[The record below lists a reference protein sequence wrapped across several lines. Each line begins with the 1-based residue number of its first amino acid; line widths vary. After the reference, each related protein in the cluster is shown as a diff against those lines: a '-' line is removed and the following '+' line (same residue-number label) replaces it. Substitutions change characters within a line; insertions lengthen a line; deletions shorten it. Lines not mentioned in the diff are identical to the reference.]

1 MPYTPKIAKNNAS
14 GILITDSTSTIT
26 VDVTGYTLPTSI
38 SSGQFKVSIVSEILL
53 VTGVTDN
60 TTYYTLDVTRAQE
73 STVQASHSAGN
84 TVDLQ
89 MTAGLYNEVA
99 TQVSTNTT
107 KLDLIDVT
115 GASAIN
121 LNTLYSDT
129 TTNNA
134 KISFNSTAST
144 KLGHIS
150 VTQAVDLDTLE
161 SDTTTNNAKVTNANH
176 TGDVT
181 GSAGLVIVPSAISGK
196 TGVTAVSG
204 DYVLLWDATDSA
216 LKKANVSDFIGGG
229 AVDSVNGFTGVVSL
243 VTADISD
250 TTSTQKYATAAEK
263 TKLGYISVTQAVDL
277 DTMESNISTNNS
289 KVTNADHTGD
299 VTGSAGLVIVPSAI
313 SGKTGVTPVA
323 GDYLLLWDATDSL
336 LKKVDATNFLGGA
349 ITSVN
354 GYTGVVSLVTADISD
369 TTSTQKY
376 ATAAEKTKLGYI
388 SVTQAVDL
396 DTMESNISTNNSKV
410 TNADHTGDVTGS
422 AGLVIVPSAISGK
435 TGVTAVSGDYVLIWD
450 ATDSLLKKANVSDFI
465 GGGAV
470 DSVNG
475 FTGVVTLVTANIS
488 DTTSTQKYTTA
499 ADITK
504 MGYISVTQAVNLDTI
519 ESDTT
524 TNNAKVTNANHTG
537 DVTGSAGL
545 VIVPSA
551 ISGKTGVTPVAGDY
565 LLLWDATDSALK
577 KVDASAFLDGGVTSV
592 NGSSG
597 AVTLVTGNI
606 SDTTSTQKY
615 TTAANLTK
623 IGYISVTQAVDLD
636 TMESNIATNNAK
648 VTNANHTGDVT
659 GSAGLVIVPAAIS
672 GKTGVTPVA
681 GDYVLLW
688 DATDSLLKKADVT
701 SFINGS
707 YGDVTGPGSATNT
720 GIAIFNGT
728 GGKTLMSSLV
738 TIDTSSVTI
747 PGALTVT
754 AQARYSTQTTLASS
768 GSITW
773 NINNEPKGKIALT
786 GNVSTL
792 TISGINI
799 NSEATL
805 YVTQNAASAYTITWP
820 GTVLWAGG
828 TAPDL
833 SALSSKHIISF
844 YSHDGTN
851 LFAAHVS
858 DATGTMV
865 TSVNG
870 SSGAVTLVTGNISD
884 TTSTQK
890 YATAAEKTKLGYIS
904 VTQAVDLDT
913 MESNISTNNAKVTN
927 ADHTGDV
934 TGSAGLVI
942 VPSAISGKTGV
953 TPVAGDYVLLWDATD
968 SLLKKADVSTFIS
981 AAGDVTGP
989 GSSTNTG
996 IAIFNGTDGKLLSS
1010 SLVTVDTSSVTIPGF
1025 LTITGQARH
1034 STQTALSTS
1043 AIVTWNINNNPKA
1056 NIILTNDVTSFT
1068 ISGININSEA
1078 ALYLKQDA
1086 TVAKTIT
1093 WPGTI
1098 IWAGGSQPNLSV
1110 LNSKHVISFYSY
1122 DGTGLI
1128 GSHISDDSV
1137 SIVSS
1142 VNGSS
1147 GAVTLVTGNISDTTS
1162 TQKYTTAAN
1171 LTKIGYISV
1180 TQAVDLDTME
1190 SNISTNNAKVTNAD
1204 HTGDVTGSAGLV
1216 IVPAAISGKTGV
1228 TPVAGDYLLL
1238 WDATDSLLKKVD
1250 ATNFLGGAITSVN
1263 GYTGVVSLV
1272 TADIS
1277 DTTSTQKYA
1286 TAAEKTKLGYIS
1298 VTQAVDL
1305 DTIESDTTTNNAKV
1319 TNATHTG
1326 EVTGSGA
1333 LTIDPTAIS
1342 GKTGVTPVAGDYLL
1356 LWDATDSALKKVDA
1370 TNFLG
1375 GAVASVNGYTG
1386 VVALVTADISD
1397 TTSTQKYTTAA
1408 NLTKIGYISVTGAI
1422 NLDTILS
1429 DTTTNNAKVTNATHT
1444 GDVTGAA
1451 ALTIVPSAISGKTL
1465 VTAVAGDH
1473 VLLWDATDSL
1483 IKKADV
1489 TDFISSITASSTT
1502 TFTNKRI
1509 TKRVTTL
1516 TDAATIAI
1524 NCDNMDMGR
1533 CVLTASRTLGTPT
1546 GSPSDGQPL
1555 LLEIVQGGSGSYTL
1569 TAESVA
1575 TAGSYRFGSDV
1586 TGFVL
1591 STAVGK
1597 KDLILLTYLSDIT
1610 GWAIVSM
1617 SKGYPA

>member
-134 KISFNSTAST
+134 KISFDSTAST

-161 SDTTTNNAKVTNANH
+161 SDTTTNNAKVSNATH
-176 TGDVT
+176 TGEVT
-181 GSAGLVIVPSAISGK
+181 GSGALTIDPTAISGK

-229 AVDSVNGFTGVVSL
+229 AVDSVNGFTGVVTL

-277 DTMESNISTNNS
+277 DTMESNITTNNA

-475 FTGVVTLVTANIS
+475 FTGVVTLVTADIS
-488 DTTSTQKYTTA
+488 DTTSTQKYATA
-499 ADITK
+499 AEKTK
-504 MGYISVTQAVNLDTI
+504 LGYISVTQAVDLDTI

-636 TMESNIATNNAK
+636 TMESNITTNNAK
-648 VTNANHTGDVT
+648 VTNADHTGDVT

-728 GGKTLMSSLV
+728 GGKTLMNSLV

-754 AQARYSTQTTLASS
+754 AQARYSTQTTLATS

-773 NINNEPKGKIALT
+773 NINNEPKGKIALA

-805 YVTQNAASAYTITWP
+805 YVVQNAASAYTITWP
-820 GTVLWAGG
+820 GTVVWVGG
-828 TAPDL
+828 NAPDL

-858 DATGTMV
+858 DSTGTMV

-870 SSGAVTLVTGNISD
+870 SSGAVTLVTADISD

-913 MESNISTNNAKVTN
+913 MESNISTNNSKVTN

-942 VPSAISGKTGV
+942 VPS
-953 TPVAGDYVLLWDATD
+953 
-968 SLLKKADVSTFIS
+968 
-981 AAGDVTGP
+981 
-989 GSSTNTG
+989 
-996 IAIFNGTDGKLLSS
+996 
-1010 SLVTVDTSSVTIPGF
+1010 
-1025 LTITGQARH
+1025 
-1034 STQTALSTS
+1034 
-1043 AIVTWNINNNPKA
+1043 
-1056 NIILTNDVTSFT
+1056 
-1068 ISGININSEA
+1068 
-1078 ALYLKQDA
+1078 
-1086 TVAKTIT
+1086 
-1093 WPGTI
+1093 
-1098 IWAGGSQPNLSV
+1098 
-1110 LNSKHVISFYSY
+1110 
-1122 DGTGLI
+1122 
-1128 GSHISDDSV
+1128 
-1137 SIVSS
+1137 
-1142 VNGSS
+1142 
-1147 GAVTLVTGNISDTTS
+1147 
-1162 TQKYTTAAN
+1162 
-1171 LTKIGYISV
+1171 
-1180 TQAVDLDTME
+1180 
-1190 SNISTNNAKVTNAD
+1190 
-1204 HTGDVTGSAGLV
+1204 
-1216 IVPAAISGKTGV
+1216 AISGKTGV

-1444 GDVTGAA
+1444 GEVTGSG
-1451 ALTIVPSAISGKTL
+1451 ALTIDPTAISGKTG
-1465 VTAVAGDH
+1465 VTPVAGDY

-1483 IKKADV
+1483 LKKADV
-1489 TDFISSITASSTT
+1489 TDFISTITAASTT

-1533 CVLTASRTLGTPT
+1533 VTLTASRTLGTPT
-1546 GSPSDGQPL
+1546 GTPTDGQPL
-1555 LLEIVQGGSGSYTL
+1555 LVEVVQGGSGSYTL
-1569 TAESVA
+1569 TAESVS